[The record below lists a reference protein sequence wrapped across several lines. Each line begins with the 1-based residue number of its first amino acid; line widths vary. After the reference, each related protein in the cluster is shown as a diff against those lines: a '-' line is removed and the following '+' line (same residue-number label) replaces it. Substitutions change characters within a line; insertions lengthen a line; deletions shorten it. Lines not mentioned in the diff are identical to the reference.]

1 MPSLRNVRQQEA
13 IRAFCRLGGE
23 EKPRNRGR
31 GSHRVVNLN
40 GQNLVIPDGILKI
53 GLLKSLIKL
62 AGVAEDDFLKEL

>member
-23 EKPRNRGR
+23 EKPRSRGR

-53 GLLKSLIKL
+53 GLLKNLIKIS
-62 AGVAEDDFLKEL
+62 GVSEEDFLEQL